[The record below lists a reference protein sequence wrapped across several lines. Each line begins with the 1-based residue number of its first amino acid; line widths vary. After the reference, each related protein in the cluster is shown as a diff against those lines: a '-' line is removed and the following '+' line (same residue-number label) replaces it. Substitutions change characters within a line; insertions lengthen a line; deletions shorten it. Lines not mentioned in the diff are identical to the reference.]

1 MAQSKVKLVELQGS
15 GNHKELVEQSEVDTF
30 LTANP
35 KARIVL
41 TGGPL
46 PLSREGTQRAAI
58 FGVMAEW
65 AGTAK
70 EFTCDDKV
78 HRVWKGGMGDLL
90 IGLNGS
96 NKTKFA
102 PYIKLVG

>member
-1 MAQSKVKLVELQGS
+1 MAQSKLKVVELQGS
-15 GNHKELVEQSEVDTF
+15 GNHKEPVVESEVVAF
-30 LTANP
+30 LKANP
-35 KARIVL
+35 EARIVL

-70 EFTCDDKV
+70 EFTRDDKV

-96 NKTKFA
+96 KKNGFA
-102 PYIKLVG
+102 SYIKLVA

>member
-1 MAQSKVKLVELQGS
+1 MAQSKVKVVELQGS
-15 GNHKELVEQSEVDTF
+15 GSAKEPLGKKDVDAF
-30 LTANP
+30 LAANP

-58 FGVMAEW
+58 FSVMAEW
-65 AGTAK
+65 SGTAK
-70 EFTCDDKV
+70 EFTSDDKV

-90 IGLNGS
+90 IALNGKKK
-96 NKTKFA
+96 NGFA